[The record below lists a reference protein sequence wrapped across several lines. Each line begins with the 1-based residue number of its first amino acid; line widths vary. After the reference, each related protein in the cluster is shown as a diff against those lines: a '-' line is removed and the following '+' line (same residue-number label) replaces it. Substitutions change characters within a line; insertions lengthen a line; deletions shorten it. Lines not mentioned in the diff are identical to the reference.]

1 MNNIWQLIECDV
13 LIVGGGLAACMAALE
28 ASKRGVNVVL
38 VDKGRL
44 GRSGSS
50 PTSGGVPQAAFGHA
64 DARDNKDIHFRD
76 TVIGGDY
83 LPHQEI
89 VRTVVDEIT
98 DRIIELE
105 ELGLHFKKANDGKRF
120 YQEKRLGSSYARS
133 VPPIGGSV
141 GMMGTLRKE
150 VFNREVVVQQWT
162 MITKLF
168 MDNGRVTG
176 ALGIDVQ
183 TGAFRLFRAKA
194 VVLAA
199 GSAVALQKYTS
210 ANFQTT
216 GDAYVAAFDVGAQ
229 LANLEFLEFTL
240 IPAPNGVTIPMA
252 GLSPFTSK
260 GGRFLNSLGERF
272 LEKYDPARLEGTTRA
287 ILVQATYKE
296 LLAGRGPVVIDPS
309 FIPDDKWDDEINFEY
324 APKLSKAGIDCR
336 RDRFQWVP
344 ALHTFLGGI
353 RINANCESGIP
364 GLFAAGESCTG
375 MHGSNRLSG
384 NAIASCMVLGSR
396 AGKYAAL
403 YSAGS
408 SPGAV
413 DESEVAGEVRRLES
427 FRGDGGI
434 DPFRFEAEIKALAWE
449 SAGVVR
455 NETGL
460 RRGMEQFESLRKE
473 KTQRVKGTDQ
483 RSWIKALECANLAWV
498 GEMVTKCALERRET
512 RGQHYREDYPNTD
525 AGMLKWI
532 NLYRQGDNVAWT
544 TAPVPSLGGDLQPPG
559 ASSASQDNPS
569 PKPHRS
575 P

>member
-1 MNNIWQLIECDV
+1 MTGIREVIDCDV
-13 LIVGGGLAACMAALE
+13 LIVGGGLAASMAALE
-28 ASKRGVNVVL
+28 AAKRGVRVVL

-64 DARDNKDIHFRD
+64 DPRDSQDIHFQD

-83 LPHQEI
+83 IPDQKI
-89 VRTVVDEIT
+89 VRTVVNEIT
-98 DRIIELE
+98 HRIIELE
-105 ELGLHFKKANDGKRF
+105 ELGLHFKKADDGKKF
-120 YQEKRLGSSYARS
+120 YQEKRLGSSFARS
-133 VPPIGGSV
+133 VPPLGGSV

-150 VFNREVVVQQWT
+150 VFNREVIVHQWT

-168 MDNGRVTG
+168 TDKGRVTG

-183 TGAFRLFRAKA
+183 TGALRLFHARA

-199 GSAVALQKYTS
+199 GSAVALQKYVS

-216 GDAYVAAFDVGAQ
+216 GDAYVAAFQAGAT

-240 IPAPNGVTIPMA
+240 IPAPNGITIPMA

-260 GGRFLNSLGERF
+260 GGRFLNALGERF
-272 LEKYDPARLEGTTRA
+272 LQKYDPARLEGTTRA

-296 LLAGRGPVVIDPS
+296 LLADRGPVCIDPS
-309 FIPDDKWDDEINFEY
+309 FIPDDKWDDEITFEY
-324 APKLSKAGIDCR
+324 APKLAKAGIDCR

-353 RINANCESGIP
+353 FINEQCQSEIP

-384 NAIASCMVLGSR
+384 NAIASCMVLGCR

-403 YSAGS
+403 FAAESG
-408 SPGAV
+408 PPVV
-413 DESEVAGEVRRLES
+413 DEAEVAGEIHRLQS
-427 FRGDGGI
+427 FRGDGGL
-434 DPFRFEAEIKALAWE
+434 DPFNVEAEIKDLAWE

-455 NETGL
+455 NENGL
-460 RRGMEQFESLRKE
+460 KRGIARFESLRKE
-473 KTQRVKGTDQ
+473 KIPRVKGSDQ
-483 RSWIKALECANLAWV
+483 RGWIKALECANLAWV
-498 GEMVTKCALERRET
+498 GEMVTRCACERRET
-512 RGQHYREDYPNTD
+512 RGQHYREDYPEAD
-525 AGMLKWI
+525 PRMLKWLTVYK
-532 NLYRQGDNVAWT
+532 NGDEVGCK
-544 TAPVPSLGGDLQPPG
+544 PQPIPFLEGDLT
-559 ASSASQDNPS
+559 PS
-569 PKPHRS
+569 PS
-575 P
+575 